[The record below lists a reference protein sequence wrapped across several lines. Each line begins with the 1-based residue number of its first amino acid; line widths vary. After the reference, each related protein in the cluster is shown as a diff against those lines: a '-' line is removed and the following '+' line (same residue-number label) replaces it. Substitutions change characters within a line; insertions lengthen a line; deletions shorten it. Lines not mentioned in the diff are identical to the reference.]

1 MHRSVPQLA
10 SVSGLILT
18 LALPGV
24 ALAEGP
30 LDDSPA
36 FAISAVVRPSDTG
49 TDFSNRIGMTT
60 ESFGAWGVLGFDRT
74 GRHVDGNNS
83 TAQSIQLGVGG
94 RYLLRAPAK
103 ATAAPYIYGQAMTNR
118 NSAASDREAMD
129 DLASDINRYSL
140 FAGFGGEVAITGAL
154 TVAAEIGLQH
164 DVVDYENDV
173 RLMSIHTHLD
183 TGLLLNVYF

>member
-1 MHRSVPQLA
+1 MHRSIPQFA
-10 SVSGLILT
+10 RVSGLVLT
-18 LALPGV
+18 LTVPAA

-30 LDDSPA
+30 LDDAPA
-36 FAISAVVRPSDTG
+36 FSISAVARPADTG

-60 ESFGAWGVLGFDRT
+60 ERFGAWGVLGFDRT

-83 TAQSIQLGVGG
+83 TTQAIQLGVGG
-94 RYLLRAPAK
+94 RYLLATPAK
-103 ATAAPYIYGQAMTNR
+103 ATAAPYVYGQTTTNR
-118 NSAASDREAMD
+118 NTSDTDRDAMD

-154 TVAAEIGLQH
+154 TVAAEIGIQH
-164 DVVDYENDV
+164 DVVDYDKEV